1 MNINLHQQFKG
12 KEMTDT
18 SERLAIQRILSDLR
32 YLPREKADKIKAIL
46 ENST

>member
-1 MNINLHQQFKG
+1 MS
-12 KEMTDT
+12 DT

-46 ENST
+46 ENSTWHYGNLW